1 LADNERHL
9 MPFGALT
16 ICKAGR
22 THKSALRENADGRI
36 DTTTRLRLRN
46 ALQDTGLDTVDANF
60 ELGLSVDARDYTVS
74 ARILQD
80 LGISSMRLLSN
91 NPAKYQGIADFG
103 LRVVERLSLQTPPT
117 EENRGCLL
125 TKQRRLG
132 HALGV
137 AGETVAD

>member
-1 LADNERHL
+1 
-9 MPFGALT
+9 
-16 ICKAGR
+16 
-22 THKSALRENADGRI
+22 
-36 DTTTRLRLRN
+36 LRN

-60 ELGLSVDARDYTVS
+60 ELGLSVDARDYTVG